1 MKEVPLDEDNMGN
14 IFGNPRVSK
23 FFIFKKD
30 DFNVYFLK
38 YKKLENYFTIYQNNT
53 RAVNTAKSVY

>member
-23 FFIFKKD
+23 LFILEKIFFFV
-30 DFNVYFLK
+30 NR
-38 YKKLENYFTIYQNNT
+38 IY
-53 RAVNTAKSVY
+53 Y